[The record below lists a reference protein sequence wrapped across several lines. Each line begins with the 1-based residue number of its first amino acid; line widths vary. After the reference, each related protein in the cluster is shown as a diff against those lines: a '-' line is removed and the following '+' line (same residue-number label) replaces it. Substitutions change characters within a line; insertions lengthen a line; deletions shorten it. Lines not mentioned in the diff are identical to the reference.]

1 MRGTA
6 PVPIPNFD
14 AILPDTDLGTL
25 TFALLGAG
33 AVALAAAVV
42 LYLVVALGWPRSGPL
57 LAADL
62 LLVVAIVVGAVGLVR
77 YDAWK
82 RDLED
87 SSVDLLARR
96 YAVRVRVGEM
106 LEEYYGIEFHE
117 PPRIPQRGEE
127 PQFGLVTTPDGV
139 KLCWVHTVEA
149 EDRLA
154 VSCGTHDAATSTEL
168 PAASSGMPTGS
179 VPTVWSCPPTRPA
192 R

>member
-1 MRGTA
+1 MRGA
-6 PVPIPNFD
+6 VPVPIPNLD
-14 AILPDTDLGTL
+14 AILPDVNPGAL
-25 TFALLGAG
+25 TVALLGAG

-42 LYLVVALGWPRSGPL
+42 LYLVVALGWPRSVPS

-77 YDAWK
+77 YDAWN

-87 SSVDLLARR
+87 SSIGLLARR
-96 YAVRVRVGEM
+96 YAVQVRVGEM

-127 PQFGLVTTPDGV
+127 PQFGLVEASDGV

-149 EDRLA
+149 ESRLA

-168 PAASSGMPTGS
+168 PAAGMPN
-179 VPTVWSCPPTRPA
+179 
-192 R
+192 